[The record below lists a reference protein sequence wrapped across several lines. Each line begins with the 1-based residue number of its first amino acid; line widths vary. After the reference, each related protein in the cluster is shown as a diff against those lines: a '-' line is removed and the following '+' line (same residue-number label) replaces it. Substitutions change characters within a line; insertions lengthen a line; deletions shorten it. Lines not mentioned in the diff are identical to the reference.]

1 MMRFR
6 YFLGIDVAKAKLDCM
21 LLDSVEERRRSKVVA
36 NTPEGFQVLVKWL
49 AKQGVGCAQVHAI
62 LEPTGVYHERAL
74 FALAQ
79 AGVAVSLVN
88 PAQVR
93 RFAEGLGIHTKTD
106 ACDSAVLARF
116 GEMVKPAHWQPAP
129 LKARELR
136 ALLARR
142 DAVAQDLQRE
152 RNRCE
157 QLVIEDTPERVRKS
171 LTDAI
176 SFLEEELQALQ
187 QAIDKHIDDDPD
199 LKRIWDLLQSIP
211 GVGQRVADHFTALLS
226 GRDFKSAEQL
236 AAYLG
241 LVPTERQSGSSI
253 KGRPRL
259 SKAGSA
265 SLRQLLYM
273 PAVVAIRRNPH
284 IKALYERLLA
294 KGKAKMSALG
304 AAMHK
309 LAQLC
314 FGVVRTGQP
323 YRADWP
329 VKT

>member
-1 MMRFR
+1 MGFR
-6 YFLGIDVAKAKLDCM
+6 YFLGIDVAKAKLDVV
-21 LLDSVEERRRSKVVA
+21 LLDSAEDRRRSKVVI

-49 AKQGVGCAQVHAI
+49 AKQGVGCADVHAI
-62 LEPTGVYHERAL
+62 LEPTGVYHEKAL

-79 AGVAVSLVN
+79 AGIAVSLVN
-88 PAQVR
+88 PAQLR
-93 RFAEGLGIHTKTD
+93 RFAQGLGIHTKTD

-116 GEMVKPAHWQPAP
+116 GQLVKPVHWQPAP

-152 RNRCE
+152 RNRAE
-157 QLVIEDTPERVRKS
+157 QLVVDDTPDRVRRS
-171 LTDAI
+171 LTEAI
-176 SFLEEELQALQ
+176 SFLERELQALQ
-187 QAIDKHIDDDPD
+187 QAIDQHIDDDPD
-199 LKRIWDLLQSIP
+199 LKRIWELLQSIP

-241 LVPTERQSGSSI
+241 LVPTEWQSGSSI
-253 KGRPRL
+253 KGRSRM

-273 PAVVAIRRNPH
+273 PAIVAVRRNPH
-284 IKALYERLLA
+284 IRALYERLLA
-294 KGKAKMSALG
+294 SGKAKMCAIG

-309 LAQLC
+309 LAHLC
-314 FGVVRTGQP
+314 FGVVHTGQP
-323 YRADWP
+323 YRADWL
-329 VKT
+329 VKA

>member
-1 MMRFR
+1 MGFR
-6 YFLGIDVAKAKLDCM
+6 YFLGIDVAKAKLDCV
-21 LLDSVEERRRSKVVA
+21 LLDSSEDRRRSKVVP
-36 NTPEGFQVLVKWL
+36 NDPEGFQALVKWL
-49 AKQGVGCAQVHAI
+49 AKQGVGCAHVHAI

-79 AGVAVSLVN
+79 AGMAVSLVN
-88 PAQVR
+88 PAQLR
-93 RFAEGLGIHTKTD
+93 RFAQGLGIHTKTD

-116 GEMVKPAHWQPAP
+116 GQMAKPAPWQPAP

-152 RNRCE
+152 RNRAE
-157 QLVIEDTPERVRKS
+157 QLVVGEAPQRVLQS
-171 LTDAI
+171 LAEAI
-176 SFLEEELQALQ
+176 SFLENELQALQ
-187 QAIDKHIDDDPD
+187 RAIDQHIDDDPD

-226 GRDFKSAEQL
+226 GRDFTSAEQL

-241 LVPTERQSGSSI
+241 LVPTEWQSGSSI
-253 KGRPRL
+253 KGRPRM

-273 PAVVAIRRNPH
+273 PAVVAIRHNPH
-284 IKALYERLLA
+284 VKALYERLLA
-294 KGKAKMSALG
+294 RGKAKMSAIG

-314 FGVVRTGQP
+314 FGVVHTGQP

-329 VKT
+329 VKA